1 VSGYSDWLQSPYSAR
16 VWLQTSMT
24 AKAQFA
30 FVNPLHRLKHWIAS
44 KGKRVDCW
52 KQRDKECFYCN
63 KGIDQ
68 QHEYAYGVYI
78 GKGDAEIK
86 YLHTNLTTHTHIQN
100 IFSQFF
106 DESQNP
112 CDLVFAVERTEITN
126 LSGVRVLGYDI
137 KQIDDEEMFVPEV
150 LRPSP
155 LSPFQNLV
163 RDFKWIVPEEI
174 VVKLLDYDSKP
185 FNLIDLFLLIK
196 QKAPKLPDKTAKSY
210 AVRLLEN
217 GVLDVKKAK
226 EYRH

>member
-1 VSGYSDWLQSPYSAR
+1 MSQYSDWIQSPHSAR
-16 VWLQTSMT
+16 VWLEHSMT
-24 AKAQFA
+24 AVAQFA

-44 KGKRVDCW
+44 KGRRVDCW

-63 KGIDQ
+63 KGIEQ
-68 QHEYAYGVYI
+68 QNEYSYGMYI
-78 GKGDAEIK
+78 EKGNSEIK

-100 IFSQFF
+100 IFSDMF
-106 DESQNP
+106 DNNENP
-112 CDLVFAVERTEITN
+112 CDMVFAVSRQEITN
-126 LSGVRVLGYDI
+126 INGVRVLGYDI
-137 KQIDDEEMFVPEV
+137 TKTEEEMYVPEV
-150 LRPSP
+150 MRPSP

-163 RDFKWIVPEEI
+163 KDFRWVVPEEI
-174 VVKLLDYDSKP
+174 VVKLLEYDSKP

-196 QKAPKLPDKTAKSY
+196 QKAPKLKDTDAKAY

>member
-1 VSGYSDWLQSPYSAR
+1 MSGYSDWLQSPYSAR

-112 CDLVFAVERTEITN
+112 CDLVFAVDRTEITN

-137 KQIDDEEMFVPEV
+137 KQIEDEEMFVPEV

-196 QKAPKLPDKTAKSY
+196 QKAPKLADKTAKSY

>member
-1 VSGYSDWLQSPYSAR
+1 MSDYSDWLQSPYSAR

-78 GKGDAEIK
+78 GKGNAEVK

-100 IFSQFF
+100 IFSQYF
-106 DESQNP
+106 DENQNP
-112 CDLVFAVERTEITN
+112 CDIVFAVERTEITN

-137 KQIDDEEMFVPEV
+137 KLIEKEEMFVPEV

-174 VVKLLDYDSKP
+174 VMKLLEYDSKP

-196 QKAPKLPDKTAKSY
+196 QKAPKVTEKMAKSY

-217 GVLDVKKAK
+217 GVIDVKKAK

>member
-1 VSGYSDWLQSPYSAR
+1 MGSYSDWIQSPHSAR
-16 VWLQTSMT
+16 VWLQHSMT
-24 AKAQFA
+24 ATAQFA
-30 FVNPLHRLKHWIAS
+30 FVNPLHRLKHWIQS

-52 KQRDKECFYCN
+52 RQRDKECFYCN

-78 GKGDAEIK
+78 EKGNAEIK

-100 IFSQFF
+100 IFSALF
-106 DESQNP
+106 DNHENP
-112 CDLVFAVERTEITN
+112 CDLVFAVARQEITN

-137 KQIDDEEMFVPEV
+137 IKIEEEMFVPEV

-155 LSPFQNLV
+155 LTPFQNLV
-163 RDFKWIVPEEI
+163 RDFKWVVPEELVI
-174 VVKLLDYDSKP
+174 KLLEYDSKP

-196 QKAPKLPDKTAKSY
+196 QKSPKTTDKVAKSY

-217 GVLDVKKAK
+217 GVVDVKKAK

>member
-1 VSGYSDWLQSPYSAR
+1 MSDYSDWLQSPYSAR

-78 GKGDAEIK
+78 GKGNAEVK

-100 IFSQFF
+100 IFSQYF
-106 DESQNP
+106 DDNQNP
-112 CDLVFAVERTEITN
+112 CDIVFAVERTEISN

-137 KQIDDEEMFVPEV
+137 KLIEEEMFVPEV

-174 VVKLLDYDSKP
+174 VMKLLEYDSKP

-196 QKAPKLPDKTAKSY
+196 QKAPKVTEKMAKSY

-217 GVLDVKKAK
+217 GVIDVKKAK

>member
-1 VSGYSDWLQSPYSAR
+1 MSGYSDWLQSPYSAR

-78 GKGDAEIK
+78 GKGDAEVK

-100 IFSQFF
+100 IFSQYF
-106 DESQNP
+106 DDNQNP
-112 CDLVFAVERTEITN
+112 CDIVFAVERTEISN

-137 KQIDDEEMFVPEV
+137 KLIEDEEMFVPEV

-174 VVKLLDYDSKP
+174 VMKLLEYDSKP

-196 QKAPKLPDKTAKSY
+196 QKAPKVTEKMAKSY

>member
-1 VSGYSDWLQSPYSAR
+1 MGRYSDWLQSPHSAR
-16 VWLQTSMT
+16 VWLQSSMT
-24 AKAQFA
+24 AAGQFA

-52 KQRDKECFYCN
+52 RQRDKECFYCN

-78 GKGDAEIK
+78 EKGNAEVK

-100 IFSQFF
+100 KFSELF
-106 DESQNP
+106 DNNTNP
-112 CDLVFAVERTEITN
+112 CDLVFAIERKEITN
-126 LSGVRVLGYDI
+126 LNGVRVLGYDI
-137 KQIDDEEMFVPEV
+137 VKTDEEMFVPEV

-174 VVKLLDYDSKP
+174 VVKLLKHDSKP

-196 QKAPKLPDKTAKSY
+196 QKAPKLSDKVAKSY
-210 AVRLLEN
+210 AVRLLQN